1 MLNCL
6 FSSSFVLMR
15 SSLPVIHFKGKASC
29 LPGDSEKLGLIRAC
43 TSRVNDAEMGIILT
57 VHPKTAL
64 IFWDSRSSVRTGMF
78 RNPRAQNSSVVL
90 AHGCHGMLCAG
101 RAGRD
106 VIPCCCL
113 GMLLMLS
120 IVGLNEVLASFLK
133 ITCGHWT
140 RPQGCGLLHPGL
152 CVGHCVW
159 CLVFG
164 AGRSCILHACSQGML
179 RVVQVFQDPAGW
191 SAAASAPSAA
201 PPSSVS

>member
-1 MLNCL
+1 
-6 FSSSFVLMR
+6 
-15 SSLPVIHFKGKASC
+15 
-29 LPGDSEKLGLIRAC
+29 
-43 TSRVNDAEMGIILT
+43 
-57 VHPKTAL
+57 
-64 IFWDSRSSVRTGMF
+64 MF

-164 AGRSCILHACSQGML
+164 VWCRQVLH
-179 RVVQVFQDPAGW
+179 
-191 SAAASAPSAA
+191 PSRLLPGHAESG
-201 PPSSVS
+201 SSVSGPSWVISCCLCSQCCPTKQCELARWLSALSSGFGTPQSYSAKQEAPFNCKCLKLSRNQFPLVRK